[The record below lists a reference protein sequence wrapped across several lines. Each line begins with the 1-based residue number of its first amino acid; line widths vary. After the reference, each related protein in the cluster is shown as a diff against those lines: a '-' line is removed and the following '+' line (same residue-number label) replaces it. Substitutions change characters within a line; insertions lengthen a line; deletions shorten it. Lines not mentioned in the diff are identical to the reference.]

1 MITVGDSRVLGWR
14 FLTGPNDSRFLTREQ
29 SSRRGRETL
38 HVSWV
43 ANLMLSVSWEEDR
56 SLVEEFSNWL
66 RHDAPWNEPS
76 VPPGATGVGFLRNL
90 MESPATSWGG
100 WKNPEG
106 LLFACATNHA
116 DIDAIVDKFGAMP
129 WRRADV
135 VQLLIKDQEQE
146 FFRLWM
152 IVDGEGAQLTSAQ
165 PSGCEDADR

>member
-1 MITVGDSRVLGWR
+1 MERAISSSRGDWRRLLAELDGVTGHLLGW
-14 FLTGPNDSRFLTREQ
+14 LEEP
-29 SSRRGRETL
+29 RGT
-38 HVSWV
+38 
-43 ANLMLSVSWEEDR
+43 A
-56 SLVEEFSNWL
+56 
-66 RHDAPWNEPS
+66 
-76 VPPGATGVGFLRNL
+76 
-90 MESPATSWGG
+90 
-100 WKNPEG
+100 
-106 LLFACATNHA
+106 FACATNHA